1 MDKPLVKILYKLANG
16 SEICVEVST
25 RYKNCWNS
33 LTDKSA
39 PKGGKTGDTL
49 TLRLAQMEIQT
60 ALCCQPMLEM

>member
-1 MDKPLVKILYKLANG
+1 MRFQL
-16 SEICVEVST
+16 
-25 RYKNCWNS
+25 RYKNCSNS

-60 ALCCQPMLEM
+60 ALCCQLISLILFMSVLCLRHCERNER